1 VPVANRDRFETEW
14 LIGFFV
20 NTLVLRAD
28 LSRAASFGDL
38 LRQVREASL
47 GAFAHQDA
55 PFERLVDELQ
65 PQRDLSRSPLFQVA
79 LVLQSAPLSA
89 ADLDGVR
96 LVHEEVPGEI
106 AKFDLAFAFDVSGL
120 GEAGGGRSDRIGGA
134 LEYATD
140 LYTETTAARMARGFG
155 VLLAS
160 LLADSRAPLAAASLL
175 AEAERHQLLHEWND
189 TAAEYARERTAS
201 DLLAATA
208 ARRPDAVAAVCEGA
222 SLTYGALAA
231 SAGGLARRL
240 ASAGAGRGTPVAIW
254 MERSLD
260 AVVAVAGTLAIG
272 ACYVPID
279 SSWPAERAAAVL
291 AGIGAPI
298 VLTRSAQRSSVL
310 ARVGRLSPPPEIVC
324 VDLAAPAP
332 ERGAPPPAAASAG
345 DLAYVIHTSGSTGTP
360 KGIGVQHRPLVNHFA
375 WVNGTFEVG
384 PGDRLLA
391 VNSLGFDL
399 SVYDFLGTL
408 AAGGTLLVAPEAA
421 LRDPASLARRLVEEQ
436 VTIWHSAPSA
446 LLQLAPFF
454 PPPAGEGEDVPPLRL
469 AMLAGDWIPLTLPAE
484 IRAAFPRARVLNL
497 GGATETSV
505 WSNAYEIEAVDPRW
519 PSVPYG
525 RPIANARYHVVDA
538 HLAPCPIGVTGDML
552 IGGEILSLGYI
563 GRPEATAER
572 FLPDPFAEQP
582 GSRLWLTGDRGR
594 YGADGNLEFLG
605 RVDHQV
611 KVRGYRIELGEIE
624 VALSRHPGI
633 REAVVLAREDVP
645 GEQRLVAYVVP
656 AAAAAEPAE
665 GDGAGRVDALRAFL
679 LASLPEP
686 MVPWDFIAMER
697 LPVTANGKLD
707 RAALPAPRDARGA
720 AAPAYVA
727 PRNELER
734 AIGAAWREVL
744 GVERIGVRESFFQAG
759 GSSLLMARL
768 QSRLRQTLAR
778 DIPFVELF
786 KHPTI
791 ESLARSLGE
800 PANLAAEAA
809 GPAPGPQSRPAER
822 ARLRRE
828 SMRQVQQGGRRPRGG
843 RGQRHE

>member
-1 VPVANRDRFETEW
+1 
-14 LIGFFV
+14 
-20 NTLVLRAD
+20 
-28 LSRAASFGDL
+28 
-38 LRQVREASL
+38 
-47 GAFAHQDA
+47 
-55 PFERLVDELQ
+55 
-65 PQRDLSRSPLFQVA
+65 
-79 LVLQSAPLSA
+79 
-89 ADLDGVR
+89 
-96 LVHEEVPGEI
+96 
-106 AKFDLAFAFDVSGL
+106 
-120 GEAGGGRSDRIGGA
+120 
-134 LEYATD
+134 
-140 LYTETTAARMARGFG
+140 
-155 VLLAS
+155 
-160 LLADSRAPLAAASLL
+160 
-175 AEAERHQLLHEWND
+175 
-189 TAAEYARERTAS
+189 
-201 DLLAATA
+201 
-208 ARRPDAVAAVCEGA
+208 
-222 SLTYGALAA
+222 
-231 SAGGLARRL
+231 
-240 ASAGAGRGTPVAIW
+240 
-254 MERSLD
+254 
-260 AVVAVAGTLAIG
+260 
-272 ACYVPID
+272 
-279 SSWPAERAAAVL
+279 
-291 AGIGAPI
+291 
-298 VLTRSAQRSSVL
+298 
-310 ARVGRLSPPPEIVC
+310 
-324 VDLAAPAP
+324 
-332 ERGAPPPAAASAG
+332 
-345 DLAYVIHTSGSTGTP
+345 
-360 KGIGVQHRPLVNHFA
+360 
-375 WVNGTFEVG
+375 
-384 PGDRLLA
+384 
-391 VNSLGFDL
+391 
-399 SVYDFLGTL
+399 
-408 AAGGTLLVAPEAA
+408 
-421 LRDPASLARRLVEEQ
+421 
-436 VTIWHSAPSA
+436 
-446 LLQLAPFF
+446 
-454 PPPAGEGEDVPPLRL
+454 
-469 AMLAGDWIPLTLPAE
+469 MLAGDWIPLTLPAE